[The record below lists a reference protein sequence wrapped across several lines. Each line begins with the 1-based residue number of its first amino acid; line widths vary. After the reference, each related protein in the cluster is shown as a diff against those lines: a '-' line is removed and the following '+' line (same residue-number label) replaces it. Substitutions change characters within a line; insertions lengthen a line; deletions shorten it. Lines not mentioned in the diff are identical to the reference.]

1 MEQKLSSTSDDPADL
16 DEKRLS
22 LADTSVARPQ
32 LNLPDTMGMWGIA
45 GDLLWDGINDEVRE
59 GLCVV
64 VLRDR
69 IASLC
74 TLSEACRRGVPVQHF
89 PACCI
94 MPGMIDAHVHM
105 EFSEHFPLHEQP
117 KLTCHELR
125 AAMEARALRMVQH
138 GITAARDLGGT
149 STFAAVDLRN
159 DIMAGRVVGPRLVCA
174 GQPITCPNGH
184 CHQWGGVVNSMAEIR
199 PMINKQV
206 ERGVDWIKVMATGGL
221 RTPGTNPQK
230 AQFSEDWLFEIVAAS
245 TSHGR
250 PVAAHAH
257 GTAGITAAVRAGCH
271 TIEHCSWIGQFGW
284 CSGVDD
290 ATIQEMS
297 KKGVY
302 VSPTA
307 HAKWTRKPMGEA
319 GYERMCTAFG
329 RLRRQNVPLVASSDA
344 GAIPGLP
351 HEALAGGVNVL
362 ATMASMGAPEALRAA
377 TSCCANAIG
386 IGDVCG
392 QLSEG
397 YAADLLLV
405 SGNPCRDLKALR
417 RPRMVVS
424 RGNLVDPCVMPHFDS
439 TM

>member
-1 MEQKLSSTSDDPADL
+1 
-16 DEKRLS
+16 
-22 LADTSVARPQ
+22 
-32 LNLPDTMGMWGIA
+32 
-45 GDLLWDGINDEVRE
+45 
-59 GLCVV
+59 
-64 VLRDR
+64 
-69 IASLC
+69 
-74 TLSEACRRGVPVQHF
+74 
-89 PACCI
+89 
-94 MPGMIDAHVHM
+94 
-105 EFSEHFPLHEQP
+105 
-117 KLTCHELR
+117 
-125 AAMEARALRMVQH
+125 
-138 GITAARDLGGT
+138 
-149 STFAAVDLRN
+149 
-159 DIMAGRVVGPRLVCA
+159 
-174 GQPITCPNGH
+174 
-184 CHQWGGVVNSMAEIR
+184 
-199 PMINKQV
+199 
-206 ERGVDWIKVMATGGL
+206 
-221 RTPGTNPQK
+221 
-230 AQFSEDWLFEIVAAS
+230 
-245 TSHGR
+245 
-250 PVAAHAH
+250 
-257 GTAGITAAVRAGCH
+257 
-271 TIEHCSWIGQFGW
+271 
-284 CSGVDD
+284 VDD

-307 HAKWTRKPMGEA
+307 HAKWTCKPMGEA

-351 HEALAGGVNVL
+351 HESLAGGVNVL